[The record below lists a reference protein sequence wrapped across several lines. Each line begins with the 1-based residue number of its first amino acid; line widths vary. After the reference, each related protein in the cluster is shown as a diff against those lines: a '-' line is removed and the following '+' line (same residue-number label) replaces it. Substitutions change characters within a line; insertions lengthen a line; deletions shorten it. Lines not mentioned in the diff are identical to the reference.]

1 MLELYLPVN
10 SLLKGKIPSIRIRIF
25 LESHINIIIIIII
38 IIIMFKCK
46 CHTTEVTLSPWNI

>member
-25 LESHINIIIIIII
+25 LESHIIIIII

>member
-38 IIIMFKCK
+38 IIMFKCK
-46 CHTTEVTLSPWNI
+46 CHTTEVTLSP

>member
-10 SLLKGKIPSIRIRIF
+10 SLLKGKFPSIRIRIF
-25 LESHINIIIIIII
+25 LESHIIIIII

>member
-25 LESHINIIIIIII
+25 LESHIIIIIII

-46 CHTTEVTLSPWNI
+46 YHTTEVTLSPWNI